1 LAIFRRKNAG
11 VRNNYVYRWG
21 CVKLPMK
28 SHYEH
33 LPAILGFTR
42 APSLRGGICFLGG
55 AYLLFGLFGWRK
67 DLHIDTLIFTD
78 FPHIGLAW
86 VGRLASSFLKWQWNR
101 RKWGVFTTESWA
113 TRVWEKHN
121 PQFHFNI
128 QLLAGDFHYFQVV
141 PATATRT
148 STASCRSGRAGAPT
162 HPHKSMG
169 QGTPPQG
176 TTACPWACSRLEP
189 IMTDTPTTAT
199 ATTNRIPT
207 AIGPMGTTKAHPL
220 WMSGS
225 ADQMWVDV
233 VWTVSARA
241 VEKLDAHH
249 ARVIKHRFSI

>member
-1 LAIFRRKNAG
+1 
-11 VRNNYVYRWG
+11 
-21 CVKLPMK
+21 MK
-28 SHYEH
+28 SQEM
-33 LPAILGFTR
+33 R
-42 APSLRGGICFLGG
+42 
-55 AYLLFGLFGWRK
+55 
-67 DLHIDTLIFTD
+67 
-78 FPHIGLAW
+78 
-86 VGRLASSFLKWQWNR
+86 SFYH
-101 RKWGVFTTESWA
+101 GA

-128 QLLAGDFHYFQVV
+128 QFLAGDFHYFQVV

-176 TTACPWACSRLEP
+176 TTACPWAGSRLEP

-207 AIGPMGTTKAHPL
+207 AIGPIGTTKAHPL